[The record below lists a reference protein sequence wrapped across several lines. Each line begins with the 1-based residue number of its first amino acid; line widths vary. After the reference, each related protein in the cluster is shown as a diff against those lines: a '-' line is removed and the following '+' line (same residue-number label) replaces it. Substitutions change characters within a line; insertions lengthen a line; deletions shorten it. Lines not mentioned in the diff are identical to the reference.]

1 MAYKESQ
8 YDRQEAVLK
17 KNPDLFS
24 NDPGHGVF
32 KGSQRRFAVEN
43 GDNNLYAPIRKDAI
57 AYFDENEI
65 AWWGGSKPTTH
76 MLSSQIACLNHLF
89 AIKDDSESVLSLVNN
104 IRPGVSFKKVLPIE
118 LDKNPGYIA
127 FEAVSKGNW
136 LNEGKPS
143 RGANCTSV
151 DALVI
156 AEKEN
161 CERWLIPIEWKYT
174 EVYHPTD
181 DKSQEDRP
189 KAPKGSNGRGLKR
202 LNNYSDLITQS
213 EYLKSLPSYKN
224 SVYFF
229 EPFYQL
235 MRQTL
240 WAEQMIKH
248 RDEEWVKADKFLH
261 VHVIPAE
268 NKDLLDMAYLK
279 TGNGMEESWRS
290 QLLQD
295 IYQIITP
302 EALLSPIKGNSKYS
316 DLIHYLTIRY
326 W

>member
-8 YDRQEAVLK
+8 YKRQESVLK
-17 KNPDLFS
+17 SHPELFS
-24 NDPGHGVF
+24 NDPGHGIF
-32 KGSQRRFAVEN
+32 KGSPRRFAVEN
-43 GDNNLYAPIRKDAI
+43 GNNNLYAPILQDALV
-57 AYFDENEI
+57 YFEENEI

-89 AIKDDSESVLSLVNN
+89 AIKDDANTVLSLVNN
-104 IRPGVSFKKVLPIE
+104 LRPGISFKKVIAIE
-118 LDKNPGYIA
+118 LDKHPGYIA
-127 FEAVSKGNW
+127 FEAISKGDW

-156 AEKEN
+156 AEKESG
-161 CERWLIPIEWKYT
+161 ERWLIPIEWKYT
-174 EVYHPTD
+174 EVYHATD

-202 LNNYSDLITQS
+202 LGNYSDLITQS
-213 EYLKSLPSYKN
+213 EYLKSLPSYAH

-248 RDEEWVKADKFLH
+248 RDDEWVKADHFLH
-261 VHVIPAE
+261 VHVIPSD

-279 TGNGMEESWRS
+279 TGKGMEESWRS
-290 QLLQD
+290 QLTKD

-302 EALLSPIKGNSKYS
+302 EKLLSPLKDNNKYS
-316 DLIHYLTIRY
+316 NLINYLTIRY